1 MLKGSPA
8 VHRAEFV
15 QDRVTNKHR
24 DGDVKT
30 TSKSKQGDCTCS
42 LREMPRTGPRWMRFI
57 RCCSNTRA
65 EVSQQLWQQKAFALQ
80 LMPSS
85 CFVYATAAHVTDGL
99 NGLCWSG
106 SLELRLQPVNA
117 AV

>member
-1 MLKGSPA
+1 MLKGSPV
-8 VHRAEFV
+8 VHRAEVV
-15 QDRVTNKHR
+15 QDRVMNKHR

-65 EVSQQLWQQKAFALQ
+65 EVSQQLSQQKVFALQ
-80 LMPSS
+80 LMPSP
-85 CFVYATAAHVTDGL
+85 CFVYSACDG
-99 NGLCWSG
+99 WSQWAVLVWVMRVNYVC
-106 SLELRLQPVNA
+106 SL
-117 AV
+117 